1 MPKEIPIALCLMVIF
16 EGLLVFAAPKAWQ
29 KVMIEVAQHD
39 PRRLRAY
46 GGALVIVGLLVLQW
60 LI

>member
-1 MPKEIPIALCLMVIF
+1 MPKEIPLALCLMVIF
-16 EGLLVFAAPKAWQ
+16 EGLIVFAAPRAWQ
-29 KVMIEVAQHD
+29 RVMTEAAQQD

-46 GGALVIVGLLVLQW
+46 GGILVVIGLLVLQA

>member
-1 MPKEIPIALCLMVIF
+1 MPREIQIALCLMVIF

-29 KVMIEVAQHD
+29 RVMTEAAQQD

-46 GGALVIVGLLVLQW
+46 GGVLVIVGLLVLQA

>member
-1 MPKEIPIALCLMVIF
+1 VPKEIPIALCLMVIF

-29 KVMIEVAQHD
+29 RVMTEAAQQD
-39 PRRLRAY
+39 PRKLRAY

-60 LI
+60 ML

>member
-1 MPKEIPIALCLMVIF
+1 MPKEVPLALCLMVIF
-16 EGLLVFAAPKAWQ
+16 EGLLVFAAPRLWQ
-29 KVMIEVAQHD
+29 RVMLEASQQD

-46 GGALVIVGLLVLQW
+46 GGILVIIGLLVLQA